1 MWTVF
6 ARYAIPAR
14 ASGEISGTFEHVV
27 ALCATKELAIQFIT
41 ERMGHDDGSDCTPR
55 WEQAGYF
62 IRENPY
68 IQVIGLSK

>member
-6 ARYAIPAR
+6 ARYAI
-14 ASGEISGTFEHVV
+14 
-27 ALCATKELAIQFIT
+27 
-41 ERMGHDDGSDCTPR
+41 PR